1 MPTQPSWPRSKNPL
15 EYPKQSSWLSHTSTW
30 NVLPKSLSAC
40 CQHSS
45 PSQNKRTDLDHVPGR
60 ISTQPSHFHM
70 RRGSTGVVTPSKS
83 PESVPDIYYKCQ
95 ALSPMLFLSGRL
107 ISWDEKGF
115 VLFFQISGD
124 FSPHWLVCGGYLYI
138 MRYLGDKTPNLDSFM
153 LHIYLIIAIT
163 SRQFHAIFSIMSDT
177 KCHDVTLWFPV
188 QIVGNFGAFWVFQVF
203 DCSICILCHTFYTK
217 FSG

>member
-1 MPTQPSWPRSKNPL
+1 MKRPSKVPLCLLQKQLLKSKQTHRLRPCAWTYL
-15 EYPKQSSWLSHTSTW
+15 YSAFSLSHE
-30 NVLPKSLSAC
+30 
-40 CQHSS
+40 
-45 PSQNKRTDLDHVPGR
+45 KRVHRCSD
-60 ISTQPSHFHM
+60 
-70 RRGSTGVVTPSKS
+70 SKS

-95 ALSPMLFLSGRL
+95 ALSPMLFLSERL
-107 ISWDEKGF
+107 ISWGEK
-115 VLFFQISGD
+115 VLFCLFVFQISGD

-138 MRYLGDKTPNLDSFM
+138 MRYFGDKTPNLNSFM